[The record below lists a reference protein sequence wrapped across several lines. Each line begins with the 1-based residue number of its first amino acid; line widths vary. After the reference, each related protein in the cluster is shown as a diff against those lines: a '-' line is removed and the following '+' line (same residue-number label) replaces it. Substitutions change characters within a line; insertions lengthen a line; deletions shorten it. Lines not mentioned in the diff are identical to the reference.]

1 MTDTFFRDLWQKAQ
15 KAPDADSF
23 VKGCD
28 FPGSDL
34 APVKDQLS
42 RIWHVAHDAFAVL
55 LKAMGIRQTELSTR
69 FCIPLRT
76 VQGWA
81 LGERECSSYIRLMI
95 AEATGYITL
104 RR

>member
-23 VKGCD
+23 AKSCD

-42 RIWHVAHDAFAVL
+42 RLWHVAHDDFRDL
-55 LKAMGIRQTELSTR
+55 LKAMQIRQTEMATH

-81 LGERECSSYIRLMI
+81 LGERECSGYIRLMI